1 MPAGE
6 AEFRPRWRICSNCR
20 KVRFMEPYVVVDG
33 KRQSLGVTA
42 CSQCRARTKR
52 FVDDFVAKKRAAQ
65 EAGAASAPVATT
77 PTKPEDV
84 PREL

>member
-20 KVRFMEPYVVVDG
+20 KVRFMEPYVVVNG
-33 KRQSLGVTA
+33 KRESLGVTA
-42 CSQCRARTKR
+42 CSQCRAKTKR
-52 FVDDFVAKKRAAQ
+52 QVDAFLAKKAADQ
-65 EAGAASAPVATT
+65 GPGAAIAPT
-77 PTKPEDV
+77 PTRTDDV

>member
-20 KVRFMEPYVVVDG
+20 KVRFMEPSVVVDG
-33 KRQSLGVTA
+33 KRESLGVTA
-42 CSQCRARTKR
+42 CSQCRAKTKR
-52 FVDDFVAKKRAAQ
+52 YVDDFVAKKRAAQ
-65 EAGAASAPVATT
+65 DAGAAAAPVAT
-77 PTKPEDV
+77 PTTRPEDV